1 MLEFDTDLTW
11 LTFIDSLDITGSS
24 IKHGLSSLR
33 IGVLQALGQ
42 KHESTDNTD
51 DKSLNTLKRL
61 DSSNS
66 YEWYV
71 KESTFSDSQWQHIQE
86 IFENCWTLILLEMS
100 SMHSEWYHNLQLSQH
115 TALWWSQVTGNSQ
128 QPQGYIDIGPV
139 FTCISPD
146 KIIMRS
152 VRVFDDLDLIKVI
165 IKKLLY
171 SIGRINTSNTI
182 VRDDTTVVRLT
193 KSAFSMIGA
202 FSWRELQSGW
212 IWGNKSGGRLPCAKY
227 NWLMFCSY
235 STLILLMTIYVTSK
249 CQHFMM
255 IFNSTVD
262 KNDFFMLYDFFLFSS
277 TDVIALCKTWCT

>member
-11 LTFIDSLDITGSS
+11 LTFIDSLDLTGSS

-51 DKSLNTLKRL
+51 DESLNTLKRL

-86 IFENCWTLILLEMS
+86 IFENRRTLILLELS

-115 TALWWSQVTGNSQ
+115 TALWWSQVTGKSQ
-128 QPQGYIDIGPV
+128 QPQGSIDVWPG

-146 KIIMRS
+146 KITMRS
-152 VRVFDDLDLIKVI
+152 VRVFDGLDLIKVLLFVRC
-165 IKKLLY
+165 KKF
-171 SIGRINTSNTI
+171 T
-182 VRDDTTVVRLT
+182 RL
-193 KSAFSMIGA
+193 
-202 FSWRELQSGW
+202 RQ
-212 IWGNKSGGRLPCAKY
+212 
-227 NWLMFCSY
+227 WL
-235 STLILLMTIYVTSK
+235 
-249 CQHFMM
+249 
-255 IFNSTVD
+255 
-262 KNDFFMLYDFFLFSS
+262 
-277 TDVIALCKTWCT
+277 